1 MRSSRLATVFNVASA
16 IATLGVQMAVS
27 FFLSSYLVSTLG
39 EVANGFTQ
47 LANNFV
53 SYASLVT
60 LAFNSMGSRFISAA
74 YHRGK
79 IDDSVAYYSTLIVCN
94 AILCLVFLPIA
105 IVVLANLGSI
115 VNMGNADPVDV
126 GLLFAFVFANF
137 GANLFVSLFC
147 SAMFVV
153 NKVYIQNAINLVRN
167 VLNAALLVFVYSFFE
182 TRVSYVSL
190 VALMLTLVS
199 APICYAIKRKVVP
212 ELAFN
217 TRAFSGRFVRDLTS
231 SGIWNTVNQCGNILT
246 TGLDLLFANWFVGA
260 SPMGVLSVAK
270 TLPSAITNLATT
282 LNNNLE
288 PELVIVYAKEG
299 VDGLYHRV
307 MMDIRLS
314 NLIVAAPIGVFCAL
328 APAFYRLWMPSLDAE
343 ELTVLSILTLGA
355 YIPWAGPQ
363 VVFNVFTVMNRL
375 KLNSVSFLGGA
386 VLNFVFVLLALN
398 LTDLGVYAI
407 AGVSTVIAVTRN
419 ILIIAPYVSSL
430 LDKPWW
436 TVHREMAVSFLSV
449 VGSAAIAVVF
459 GALVPTGSWGGLVGA
474 ILISCLI
481 SWLAVFL
488 TTFSREQRNRY
499 IGLVKARLVYK

>member
-1 MRSSRLATVFNVASA
+1 MRSSRLATAFNVASA

-27 FFLSSYLVSTLG
+27 FFLSSYLVSALG

-60 LAFNSMGSRFISAA
+60 LAFNSMGSRFISAS

-79 IDDSVAYYSTLIVCN
+79 IKDSVAYYSTLIVCN
-94 AILCLVFLPIA
+94 AILCLVFLPVAIA
-105 IVVLANLGSI
+105 VLSNLGSI
-115 VNMGNADPVDV
+115 VNMGNADPIDV
-126 GLLFAFVFANF
+126 RLLFAFVFANF

-167 VLNAALLVFVYSFFE
+167 VLNAALLVLVFSFFE
-182 TRVSYVSL
+182 TRVSYVSF
-190 VALMLTLVS
+190 VALLLTLVS
-199 APICYAIKRKVVP
+199 APICYAIKRRVVP
-212 ELAFN
+212 ELVFCVG
-217 TRAFSGRFVRDLTS
+217 AFSGKFVRDLTS

-288 PELVIVYAKEG
+288 PELVIFYAKEG
-299 VDGLYHRV
+299 VEGLYRRL

-314 NLIVAAPIGVFCAL
+314 NLIVSAPIGVFCAL
-328 APAFYRLWMPSLDAE
+328 SPAFYRLWMPSLDAWQ
-343 ELTVLSILTLGA
+343 LSALSILTICA

-363 VVFNVFTVMNRL
+363 VIYNVFTVMNRL
-375 KLNSVSFLGGA
+375 KVNSVTYLGGA
-386 VLNFVFVLLALN
+386 ALN
-398 LTDLGVYAI
+398 LVLVLFALNFTAFGVYAI
-407 AGVSTVIAVTRN
+407 AGISTFIAIARN
-419 ILIIAPYVSSL
+419 LFIIAPYVSSL
-430 LDKPWW
+430 LEKPWW
-436 TVHREMAVSFLSV
+436 AMYREVAISLLSV
-449 VGSAAIAVVF
+449 GISVVISLVF
-459 GALVPTGSWGGLVGA
+459 EALIPLGSWGGIVFA
-474 ILISCLI
+474 IGTSCFT
-481 SWLAVFL
+481 SWVVVFFL
-488 TTFSREQRNRY
+488 TFPAEQRRRY
-499 IGLVKARLVYK
+499 LALLLAKLGRK